1 MNITRHR
8 GVAAVEFALVL
19 PLLLLLLF
27 GIIEFSI
34 ALYDKAL
41 ITNASR
47 EAARYG
53 VVAAGASVKKTETE
67 IKARAKKYYC
77 GEVITFGTSN
87 CDPNTGAGVTVT
99 YQSGTA
105 TTRPAGNWLRVK
117 VEYTY
122 EGLLLGSLL
131 SAVGN
136 DIKLA
141 TTTEM
146 SEE

>member
-8 GVAAVEFALVL
+8 GAAAVEFALVL

-53 VVAAGASVKKTETE
+53 VVAMGESGKKKDEAD
-67 IKARAKKYYC
+67 IKARAQKYYC
-77 GEVITFGTSN
+77 DEVITFGTSN
-87 CDPNTGAGVTVT
+87 CNPNDVTVT
-99 YQSGTA
+99 YESNNVN
-105 TTRPAGNWLRVK
+105 TRPPGNWLRVK

-131 SAVGN
+131 SWAGK

-146 SEE
+146 AEE

>member
-8 GVAAVEFALVL
+8 GAAAVEFALVL

-53 VVAAGASVKKTETE
+53 VVAAGESGKKTEAD

-77 GEVITFGTSN
+77 GEVITFGASN
-87 CDPNTGAGVTVT
+87 CNPNTGDGVTVT
-99 YQSGTA
+99 YQNKDE
-105 TTRPAGNWLRVK
+105 RKAGNWLRVK

-131 SAVGN
+131 SWAGK

-146 SEE
+146 AEE